1 MSHIQLY
8 FTSEFKRN
16 IRQLGKKYRHIREDI
31 QFLIDQ
37 LLVGETPG
45 DQVQQ
50 AGYTVFKV
58 RVNNSDI
65 NKGKRSGYRV
75 IYYLQT
81 PQAVIL
87 VTVYSKTE
95 QSDIPSA
102 TIRRLIDEYINQ
114 GNDKSY

>member
-1 MSHIQLY
+1 MAQIQLY

-16 IRQLGKKYRHIREDI
+16 IRQLAKKYRHIREDI
-31 QFLIDQ
+31 QLLLDQ
-37 LLVGETPG
+37 LLISETPG

-58 RVNNSDI
+58 RVNNSDS

-87 VTVYSKTE
+87 VTIYSKTE

-114 GNDKSY
+114 SNDK